1 MKNQK
6 LTAFYRCL
14 RACAVTIA
22 VTAPFIGAPAQAQEL
37 NMWVM
42 ASTDQTQQ
50 DMNILL
56 RPYLQKNPK
65 LRVNVTVLQWE
76 TAWGKITA
84 AAASGHGPDIIELG
98 TTQVASIAAM
108 NVLEQVS
115 EQQQKALGG
124 ASAYFPAVWES
135 THRFDDKRIFALPW
149 FAEANAAFYRTDVFK
164 AAGIE
169 PKDAFANWGSFK
181 QAMQKINGTV
191 INGKKV
197 AAFAYPGKKAHNVV
211 HNLAPWVWN
220 AGGDF
225 LSADKKQSAVN
236 SPEAMQ
242 AIHYYTSFAVEGLVP
257 SSALEKDAIQIENG
271 FLNGQYAV
279 IFTGPWI
286 IKQLATPKAQGGY
299 LESVTAKNFSVAPYP
314 AGIKGQQTFF
324 SGSDLAV
331 MKSSKNKPEAWKL
344 ISYLLEK
351 DTQVAYSKLSGMLP
365 TRLDAAHDPNLMRDP
380 HYAEFIGQI
389 KHGRHYPSI
398 PGWAAVE
405 TVYIK
410 NFGNMY
416 DIVAGVKGKY
426 SPAAVKS
433 VLDAASVEANQVLKE
448 AQ

>member
-1 MKNQK
+1 MKK
-6 LTAFYRCL
+6 LAFKKMTIQL
-14 RACAVTIA
+14 SACALALAASTLSLA
-22 VTAPFIGAPAQAQEL
+22 VSAQEL

-50 DMNILL
+50 DMNMLL
-56 RPYLQKNPK
+56 RPYLQKNPG

-84 AAASGHGPDIIELG
+84 AAASGHGPDILELG
-98 TTQVASIAAM
+98 STQVASIAAM
-108 NVLEQVS
+108 GVLEPVS
-115 EQQQKALGG
+115 EAQQKALGG
-124 ASAYFPAVWES
+124 AAAFFPAVWDS
-135 THRFDDKRIFALPW
+135 THRFDDKRIFAMPW

-164 AAGIE
+164 AAGVN

-181 QAMQKINGTV
+181 QAMQKINGVV

-211 HNLAPWVWN
+211 HNLAPWIWN

-225 LSADKKQSAVN
+225 LSQDKQKSAIN
-236 SPEAMQ
+236 SPESQQ
-242 AIHYYTSFAVEGLVP
+242 AIQYYTSFATEALVP
-257 SSALEKDAIQIENG
+257 PSALEKDAIQIENG

-279 IFTGPWI
+279 IFSGPWI
-286 IKQLATPKAQGGY
+286 IKQLATPKARGGY
-299 LESVTAKNFSVAPYP
+299 LESITANNFAVAPYP

-344 ISYLLEK
+344 LSYLMQKE
-351 DTQVAYSKLSGMLP
+351 TQVAYTKLSGMLP
-365 TRLDAAHDPNLMRDP
+365 ARIDAANDPSLMSNV
-380 HYAEFIGQI
+380 HYAEFISQI
-389 KHGRHYPSI
+389 KNGRHYPSV

-405 TVYIK
+405 NVYIK

-426 SPAAVKS
+426 SPAAIKQ
-433 VLDAASVEANQVLKE
+433 VLDAATIEANQVLKE